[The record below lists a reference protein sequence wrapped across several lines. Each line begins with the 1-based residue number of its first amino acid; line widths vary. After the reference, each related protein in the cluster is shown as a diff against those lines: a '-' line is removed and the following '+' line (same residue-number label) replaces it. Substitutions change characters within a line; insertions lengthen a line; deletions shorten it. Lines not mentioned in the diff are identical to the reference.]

1 LTTLYDYI
9 GDNDKK
15 VEEERIKEE
24 QSYNAVLTKIHKQ
37 KLLNINFTGFDGRLS
52 DLIDGI
58 RTIPN
63 YNNLKGYVR
72 ENVLPDN
79 PEISYEK
86 LSFKTGI
93 HEGVALVILY
103 DLYNDKLEEELK
115 DLDEEDIDRDFRYD

>member
-1 LTTLYDYI
+1 MTTLYDYI
-9 GDNDKK
+9 GDKDKK

-24 QSYNAVLTKIHKQ
+24 QSYNAVLTKIQRQ
-37 KLLNINFTGFDGRLS
+37 KRSNVNFTGFEGRLS

-63 YNNLKGYVR
+63 YNNLKGYIR
-72 ENVLPDN
+72 EKVLPDN

-86 LSFKTGI
+86 LSLQTGI

-115 DLDEEDIDRDFRYD
+115 DLDDEDIDLDFRYE